1 MNSIERRNEIMR
13 ILKKYG
19 TANVQTLAERTGVS
33 NVTIR
38 SDLAFLAEQ
47 GMVVRTFGG
56 AVIANQKDMVRLVS
70 NVMNEYQK
78 QKCSIAEVAARFVCG
93 GMHVLIDTGSTTY
106 QLVPFLKNLP
116 ITIVTNS
123 LLIASQIKAD
133 TLPDLV
139 LVGGDLSKYCMGFV
153 GSAALSSLE
162 QVYADILFLGAAGYS
177 LEDDVL
183 TCENLQEATVKQC
196 MIHHAKKVVL
206 LADSSKKG
214 KKGFAAFGKM
224 SDVDIMITDNMEE
237 EDIAKAKAM
246 DIDVIVTSEI
256 TVEQ

>member
-13 ILKKYG
+13 MLKKYG
-19 TANVQTLAERTGVS
+19 TANVQTLADRTGVS
-33 NVTIR
+33 SVTIR
-38 SDLAFLAEQ
+38 NDLTFLAEQ
-47 GMVVRTFGG
+47 GMIVRTFGG

-78 QKCSIAEVAARFVCG
+78 QKSSIAEEAARHVCG

-106 QLVPFLKNLP
+106 QLIPYLRNLP

-177 LEDDVL
+177 IEDNVL

-196 MIHHAKKVVL
+196 MIRHAKKVVL
-206 LADSSKKG
+206 LVDSSKRE
-214 KKGFAAFGKM
+214 KKGFAAFGRM
-224 SDVDIMITDNMEE
+224 SDVDIMITDDMNE
-237 EDIAKAKAM
+237 EDLDRLREMEIEVVIANE
-246 DIDVIVTSEI
+246 DQS
-256 TVEQ
+256 